1 MNKDLSIGNIK
12 LSNPIFL
19 APMAGVTDHPFR
31 VICRKMGAGV
41 VYTEFVSSDGI
52 IRESVK
58 TLDMIKFEESERP
71 IGVQIFGST
80 PDVVS
85 QAAKIVCDRFNP
97 DILDINYGCP
107 VPKVVNRGAG
117 SGALRDLCLMDEIT
131 LAVIEQIPDHIP
143 VTVKMRIGYDS
154 SKLVSTEAAG
164 RLEKLGVSA
173 ITLHPRTT
181 KQAFTGKANW
191 VYIKEMKDAVS
202 IPIIGNGD
210 ITNPDDAMR
219 MFDETGCDAV
229 MIARGCLG
237 NPWIFREIQNRIK
250 GLPQNEITV
259 QDRLDICIYH
269 LELLRKNKNP
279 HLALNLTKKH
289 FSWYIKGFNNAVS
302 WRTKF
307 LRAQSHE
314 EVDTIMNDFE
324 SFIKE
329 EVISL
334 TK

>member
-1 MNKDLSIGNIK
+1 MKKELLIGNVK
-12 LSNPIFL
+12 LTNPIFL

-31 VICRKMGAGV
+31 VICRNMGAGV

-52 IRESVK
+52 IRESIK
-58 TLDMIKFEESERP
+58 TLDMIKFKEIERP
-71 IGVQIFGST
+71 IGVQIFGNT

-85 QAAKIVCDRFNP
+85 KAAKIVCKKFNP

-117 SGALRDLCLMDEIT
+117 SGALKDLCLMDDIT
-131 LAVIEQIPDHIP
+131 SAVIEQVPRNIP

-154 SKLVSTEAAG
+154 SKIVSTEAAI

-181 KQAFTGKANW
+181 KQAFKGKANW
-191 VYIKEMKDAVS
+191 LYIKEMKEAVS

-210 ITNPDDAMR
+210 ISNADDAIR
-219 MFDETGCDAV
+219 MFEETECDAV
-229 MIARGCLG
+229 MVARGCLG
-237 NPWIFREIQNRIK
+237 NPWIFKQIQNRIN
-250 GLPQNEITV
+250 GINQTDITT
-259 QDRLDICIYH
+259 QDRLNICKYH

-279 HLALNLTKKH
+279 QLALNLTKKH
-289 FSWYIKGFNNAVS
+289 FSWYIKGFSNAVN

-307 LRAQSHE
+307 LRSKSHE
-314 EVDTIMNDFE
+314 EVDLIMMDFE
-324 SFIKE
+324 KFISE
-329 EVISL
+329 E
-334 TK
+334 K